1 LAAAAI
7 LNVGIS
13 VLNDHV
19 FFPRIDKALVNSL
32 EPKFDIG
39 TRFDIKDLLKKGR
52 VELSADDVSHIGR
65 GKTDLDLS
73 LSYKGNQAHASLD
86 FTDRQLD
93 AVITK
98 DGIAASV
105 SDVKILLYLSGRSS
119 RDKGFEVFDLES
131 IKESDMLTESFSDE
145 EISHALNFWS
155 AVGIFSSTEAQPSP
169 SLKVSPSKEASET
182 EKSGKVRFDREK
194 KPSYTSA
201 ELAKAVEKK
210 EFSALL
216 EYTESRLNKMLNPS
230 ELAVLFSFCDHL
242 AFSPEVIMLATE
254 HCISEGKR
262 SLRYIEKLLLD
273 FADKDIRTYEGA
285 EEYVN
290 NRKRYK
296 SVEGKVRSLCGMGER
311 SLTKSEKT
319 IIGQWASDPKFDL
332 ELLKEAYDL
341 TINAIGKPTLSYI
354 NSILIRWMNE
364 GIDSLEK
371 LKNSQST
378 QKEDGS
384 AVKKTYDLEDFFK
397 AAVEKERK

>member
-1 LAAAAI
+1 M
-7 LNVGIS
+7 
-13 VLNDHV
+13 
-19 FFPRIDKALVNSL
+19 
-32 EPKFDIG
+32 
-39 TRFDIKDLLKKGR
+39 
-52 VELSADDVSHIGR
+52 
-65 GKTDLDLS
+65 
-73 LSYKGNQAHASLD
+73 SYKIRPFHPSDTVYLPE
-86 FTDRQLD
+86 D
-93 AVITK
+93 ALRFLP
-98 DGIAASV
+98 AASV